1 MRARALVVAISSL
14 PKPPPACAP
23 AEGTLPGAG
32 GDRDRRDLDRRI
44 LTGRAIRARSDAQAP
59 DFHRNHNGT
68 TCVPVWYIMRSR
80 SVALLALLSIA
91 TTAACSAETDAE
103 PESSE
108 AAVSE
113 LKAYWADAKRL
124 DLGDL
129 TRVAVGF
136 ATDNLN
142 DQLASNGFSARFDA
156 PQVFAASADP
166 SRVLPD
172 DAEVKALDAVVSGL
186 AARFGENELGTQVNA
201 TRLRHLQSGADTYYV
216 ESAFSA
222 RGGLGRSWGFDA
234 SGLTDGASVSLG
246 FDANAELVS
255 RVILAADDDNVG
267 SLLAAP
273 LAAAKQMRG
282 FVYPRSLQDIRTMKP
297 GEMFAL
303 RGLGKLGANF
313 GLGAPI
319 LVAEPTGGLAYR
331 IVVSAGVAG
340 VIGGQLDVQLVRLEG
355 DEVVVD
361 VGVENGKGVSFQ
373 AAVRDGW
380 GVKGI
385 CEDGERCLRRVE
397 LAGKQID
404 LARLVEQAIEKRLS
418 SYLSFRIE
426 GQAADA
432 SSRVSLSRFRFHLD
446 RGNQDEVEK
455 ALQQALKLDVR
466 LAQAL
471 YNRDLGDPEPAV
483 VADFDAVRAATTS
496 TRSFGFEL
504 LGMNVYHRAVV
515 KKEGSFVVQTPDGT
529 KSILFDSV
537 HKGGGWFQMDHGY
550 TRTGVAAQTLDAHAP
565 EAFRSEANLFL
576 QTAVGDTHMDD
587 DVIIDNVDAT
597 LLGLVGP
604 RAVEV
609 LDTFGNQMERLVWSK
624 CPVEED
630 RERNTKKWDEECNV
644 RLLDSPEMTSLKA
657 QGLAAIEPFVADLP
671 ADFQTVVREAAK
683 VRLTLQSVGIHNFD
697 AANGPNASYT
707 LDVRFDDTA
716 LGLLTSRT
724 KVEYAGALRE
734 YLAAV
739 HADRQK
745 VGAGMDKEAVR
756 RAVDDKWGRDI
767 EKLASIFEARA
778 KSYRLIADAERLV
791 PVALRG
797 KRFVSYPLGVRF
809 SVDGSEARTYESALI
824 DSTSQDRAK
833 AAARLFDDLLREAD
847 RINAPLYDEHTAA
860 FPLLALVPRENVEV
874 GMTVRAD
881 VRSTFWVKR
890 ERYLEAG
897 FASVAA
903 HAKGSEV
910 STISAGMFDLDAVMN
925 AN

>member
-1 MRARALVVAISSL
+1 
-14 PKPPPACAP
+14 
-23 AEGTLPGAG
+23 
-32 GDRDRRDLDRRI
+32 
-44 LTGRAIRARSDAQAP
+44 
-59 DFHRNHNGT
+59 
-68 TCVPVWYIMRSR
+68 MRSR
-80 SVALLALLSIA
+80 TLGLLALLSIA
-91 TTAACSAETDAE
+91 TTAACAAETDDE
-103 PESSE
+103 QESSE
-108 AAVSE
+108 AAVTE

-129 TRVAVGF
+129 TRVTVGF
-136 ATDNLN
+136 ATDALN
-142 DQLASNGFSARFDA
+142 DQLASPSFGARFDP
-156 PQVFAASADP
+156 PQVFAAQADP
-166 SRVLPD
+166 NRVLPN
-172 DAEVKALDAVVSGL
+172 DAEVKALDTVVSGL
-186 AARFGENELGTQVNA
+186 ASRFGENELGTQVNA
-201 TRLRHLQSGADTYYV
+201 TRLRHLRSGADKYYV

-222 RGGLGRSWGFDA
+222 RAGLGRSWSFDA
-234 SGLTDGASVSLG
+234 SGLTQDASVSLG

-255 RVILAADDDNVG
+255 RVILAADDDDIG
-267 SLLAAP
+267 PLLSAP
-273 LAAAKQMRG
+273 LAAAKEMRG
-282 FVYPRSLQDIRTMKP
+282 FVYPRSLADVRNMKP

-303 RGLGKLGANF
+303 RGVGKMGANF

-331 IVVSAGVAG
+331 VVVSAGVSG

-355 DEVVVD
+355 DEVVLD
-361 VGVENGKGVSFQ
+361 VGVENGRGVSFH

-385 CEDGERCLRRVE
+385 CDDGERCLRPLE
-397 LAGKQID
+397 LAGQRVD
-404 LARLVEQAIEKRLS
+404 LANLVEKAIEKRLN

-426 GQAADA
+426 GQAANA

-446 RGNQDEVEK
+446 NGNQDEVEK
-455 ALQQALKLDVR
+455 ALQQALKFDIR

-471 YNRDLGDPEPAV
+471 YNRDLGERDTAV

-504 LGMNVYHRAVV
+504 LGMNIYHRAVV
-515 KKEGSFVVQTPDGT
+515 KKEGSFVVQTPEGA

-550 TRTGVAAQTLDAHAP
+550 TRTGIAAQTLDAQNP

-576 QTAVGDTHMDD
+576 QTAVGDKHMDD

-604 RAVEV
+604 RAVEA
-609 LDTFGNQMERLVWSK
+609 LDQYGNQMERLVWSK
-624 CPVEED
+624 CPVDED
-630 RERNTKKWDEECNV
+630 RERNTKRWDEECNV
-644 RLLDSPEMTSLKA
+644 RLLDDAELTSLKQ
-657 QGLAAIEPFVADLP
+657 QGLAAIEPFVAGLP
-671 ADFQTVVREAAK
+671 ADFQNVVREAAK

-697 AANGPNASYT
+697 LANGPNASYT
-707 LDVRFDDTA
+707 LDLRLDDKA
-716 LGLLTSRT
+716 LGLLTSRS
-724 KVEYAGALRE
+724 KEEYAGALRE

-739 HADRQK
+739 HADRRK
-745 VGAGMDKEAVR
+745 VGTDTNKDDVR
-756 RAVDDKWGRDI
+756 RAVDGKWGRDI
-767 EKLASIFEARA
+767 EKMANLFEARA

-809 SVDGSEARTYESALI
+809 AVDRNASRTYESAI
-824 DSTSQDRAK
+824 IQSTSHDRAQ

-860 FPLLALVPRENVEV
+860 FPLLALVPRENLEV
-874 GMTVRAD
+874 GMAVRAD

-890 ERYLEAG
+890 ERYLKAG
-897 FASVAA
+897 FSSVSA
-903 HAKGSEV
+903 HAKGNEV
-910 STISAGMFDLDAVMN
+910 STISAGMFDLDAIMN
-925 AN
+925 GN

>member
-1 MRARALVVAISSL
+1 MRAR
-14 PKPPPACAP
+14 P
-23 AEGTLPGAG
+23 
-32 GDRDRRDLDRRI
+32 
-44 LTGRAIRARSDAQAP
+44 
-59 DFHRNHNGT
+59 
-68 TCVPVWYIMRSR
+68 
-80 SVALLALLSIA
+80 VALLALLSIA
-91 TTAACSAETDAE
+91 TTAACAVEGDEE
-103 PESSE
+103 PDSSE
-108 AAVSE
+108 AAVTE

-129 TRVAVGF
+129 TRVTVGF

-142 DQLASNGFSARFDA
+142 DQLASSNFGVRFEP
-156 PQVFAASADP
+156 PQVFATQAEP

-172 DAEVKALDAVVSGL
+172 NAEIKALDTVVSGL

-201 TRLRHLQSGADTYYV
+201 TRLRHLQSGTDKYYV

-222 RGGLGRSWGFDA
+222 RAGLGRSWSFDA
-234 SGLTDGASVSLG
+234 SGLLHDGAGVSLG

-255 RVILAADDDNVG
+255 RVILAADDDEIG
-267 SLLAAP
+267 SLIQSP
-273 LAAAKQMRG
+273 LAAAKEMRG
-282 FVYPRSLQDIRTMKP
+282 FVYPRSLQDVRSMKP

-313 GLGAPI
+313 GVGAPI

-331 IVVSAGVAG
+331 IVVSAGVSG

-361 VGVENGKGVSFQ
+361 VGVENGRGVSFQ

-385 CEDGERCLRRVE
+385 CDDGERCLRAVE
-397 LAGKQID
+397 LAGKRID
-404 LARLVEQAIEKRLS
+404 LARLVEQAIEKRLN
-418 SYLSFRIE
+418 SYLSFRVE
-426 GQAADA
+426 GQASSA

-446 RGNQDEVEK
+446 KGNEDEVEK
-455 ALQQALKLDVR
+455 ALQQALKFDVR

-471 YNRDLGDPEPAV
+471 YNRDLGERDPAV

-504 LGMNVYHRAVV
+504 LGMNIYHRAVV
-515 KKEGSFVVQTPDGT
+515 KKEGSFVVQTPEGA

-550 TRTGVAAQTLDAHAP
+550 TRTGVAAQTLDAQNP

-576 QTAVGDTHMDD
+576 QTAVGDKHMDD

-604 RAVEV
+604 RAVEA
-609 LDTFGNQMERLVWSK
+609 LDAYGNEMERLVWSK

-630 RERNTKKWDEECNV
+630 RERNTRQWDEQCNV
-644 RLLDSPEMTSLKA
+644 RLLEDPEMTSLKD
-657 QGLAAIEPFVADLP
+657 QGLAAIEPFVAGLP
-671 ADFQTVVREAAK
+671 ADFQKVVREAAK

-707 LDVRFDDTA
+707 LDLRLDDEA
-716 LGLLTSRT
+716 LGILASRT
-724 KVEYAGALRE
+724 KAEYAGALRE

-739 HADRQK
+739 YADRRK
-745 VGAGMDKEAVR
+745 VGAEMDKEAVR
-756 RAVDDKWGRDI
+756 RTVDDKWGRDI
-767 EKLASIFEARA
+767 EKMANLFEARA

-791 PVALRG
+791 PVTLRG

-809 SVDGSEARTYESALI
+809 AVEGNDSRTYESAI
-824 DSTSQDRAK
+824 IQSTSHDRAK
-833 AAARLFDDLLREAD
+833 AAARLFDDLLRESD

-860 FPLLALVPRENVEV
+860 FPLLALVPHENLEV

-890 ERYLEAG
+890 ERYLAAG
-897 FASVAA
+897 FSSVAA
-903 HAKGSEV
+903 HAKGSQV
-910 STISAGMFDLDAVMN
+910 SKISAGMFDLDAIVD

>member
-1 MRARALVVAISSL
+1 
-14 PKPPPACAP
+14 
-23 AEGTLPGAG
+23 
-32 GDRDRRDLDRRI
+32 
-44 LTGRAIRARSDAQAP
+44 
-59 DFHRNHNGT
+59 
-68 TCVPVWYIMRSR
+68 MRSR

-91 TTAACSAETDAE
+91 STAACAAETDAE

-108 AAVSE
+108 AAVTE

-136 ATDNLN
+136 ATDGLN
-142 DQLASNGFSARFDA
+142 DQLASSNFSARFDP
-156 PQVFAASADP
+156 PQVFAAQADP

-172 DAEVKALDAVVSGL
+172 VAEVKALDTVVSGL

-201 TRLRHLQSGADTYYV
+201 ARLRHLQSGADKYYV

-222 RGGLGRSWGFDA
+222 RAGLGRSWSFDA
-234 SGLTDGASVSLG
+234 SGLTQDASVSLG
-246 FDANAELVS
+246 FDANAELVP
-255 RVILAADDDNVG
+255 RVILAADDSEIS
-267 SLLAAP
+267 SLLSAP
-273 LAAAKQMRG
+273 LAAAKEMRG
-282 FVYPRSLQDIRTMKP
+282 FVYPRSLRDIRSMKP

-331 IVVSAGVAG
+331 IVVSAGVSG

-361 VGVENGKGVSFQ
+361 VGVENGRGVSFQ

-385 CEDGERCLRRVE
+385 CDDGERCLRPVE
-397 LAGKQID
+397 LAGKRVD
-404 LARLVEQAIEKRLS
+404 LANLVEKAIEKRLN

-426 GQAADA
+426 GQAANA

-446 RGNQDEVEK
+446 KGNEDEVEK
-455 ALQQALKLDVR
+455 ALQQALKFDIR

-471 YNRDLGDPEPAV
+471 YNRDLAEREPAV

-515 KKEGSFVVQTPDGT
+515 KKEGAFVVQTPEGA
-529 KSILFDSV
+529 KSILFDTV
-537 HKGGGWFQMDHGY
+537 HKNGGWFQMDHGY
-550 TRTGVAAQTLDAHAP
+550 TRTGIAAQTLDTQNP

-576 QTAVGDTHMDD
+576 QTAVGDKHMDD

-604 RAVEV
+604 RAVEA
-609 LDTFGNQMERLVWSK
+609 LDQYGNAMERLVWSK
-624 CPVEED
+624 CPVDED

-644 RLLDSPEMTSLKA
+644 RLLDDPEMIDLQTR
-657 QGLAAIEPFVADLP
+657 GLAAIEPFVAGMP
-671 ADFQTVVREAAK
+671 ADFQKVVREAAK

-697 AANGPNASYT
+697 LANGPNASYT
-707 LDVRFDDTA
+707 LDLRLDDKA
-716 LGLLTSRT
+716 LGALTSRS
-724 KVEYAGALRE
+724 KAEYAGALRE

-739 HADRQK
+739 HADRRK
-745 VGAGMDKEAVR
+745 VGTEMDKDAVR

-767 EKLASIFEARA
+767 AKMADLFEVRA

-797 KRFVSYPLGVRF
+797 KRFVSYPLGIRF
-809 SVDGSEARTYESALI
+809 TVERNDARAYESATVQ
-824 DSTSQDRAK
+824 STSHDRAQ
-833 AAARLFDDLLREAD
+833 AAGRLFDDLLRESD

-860 FPLLALVPRENVEV
+860 FPLLALVPQKNLEV

-890 ERYLEAG
+890 ERYLKAG
-897 FASVAA
+897 FSNVAA

-910 STISAGMFDLDAVMN
+910 SKISAGMFDLDAIMN